1 MFIVFCLCSIDT
13 LARVVTNALA
23 WGVIVPLARAL
34 SPVFVSR
41 FRWIKQ
47 AHSLD
52 SQYRTHVDISVVLT
66 VVAHVAVEHIHMKS
80 AGRRIGVVLRGGPVP
95 IPL

>member
-23 WGVIVPLARAL
+23 WGVIVPLARVL

-41 FRWIKQ
+41 FRRIKQ
-47 AHSLD
+47 VNRSE
-52 SQYRTHVDISVVLT
+52 SQDRTHVATPVVLK
-66 VVAHVAVEHIHMKS
+66 VAVHVAVAHIHIKS
-80 AGRRIGVVLRGGPVP
+80 AVRRKVVVLRGGPVP
-95 IPL
+95 ITL

>member
-23 WGVIVPLARAL
+23 WGVIVPLARVL

-41 FRWIKQ
+41 FRRIKQ
-47 AHSLD
+47 VNRSE
-52 SQYRTHVDISVVLT
+52 SQDRTHVDISVVLT
-66 VVAHVAVEHIHMKS
+66 VVAHSVVVHIHMMS
-80 AGRRIGVVLRGGPVP
+80 VERRSVVVLRGGPVP
-95 IPL
+95 ITL

>member
-23 WGVIVPLARAL
+23 WGVIVPLARVL

-41 FRWIKQ
+41 FRRIKQ
-47 AHSLD
+47 VNRSE
-52 SQYRTHVDISVVLT
+52 SQDRTHVAI
-66 VVAHVAVEHIHMKS
+66 VAVLIVAAHAAAVHSHIAS
-80 AGRRIGVVLRGGPVP
+80 AVRRIAVVLRGGPVP
-95 IPL
+95 ITP